1 MNKDKFDQAQPVLE
15 RISKA
20 NDEIELLRKDIA
32 WEYGRLSVRLQ
43 DTGFVITKEVERIYK
58 DIERLF
64 NKKTTLEVENN
75 ERKKILN
82 KLLGVNI

>member
-1 MNKDKFDQAQPVLE
+1 MNNDKFDQAQPVLE
-15 RISKA
+15 RICKA
-20 NDEIELLRKDIA
+20 NDEIELIRKDIA
-32 WEYGRLSVRLQ
+32 WEYGRLSIRLQ
-43 DTGFVITKEVERIYK
+43 ETGFVINKEVERIYK